1 MVSERQRIEGA
12 PRTGLLDSATPPP
25 SYEEVNGV
33 SASATIGQAIKTME
47 YYLAEV
53 IHWC

>member
-12 PRTGLLDSATPPP
+12 PRQGLLDTTAPPP
-25 SYEEVNGV
+25 SYEEVNGMT
-33 SASATIGQAIKTME
+33 ATPGQAIKNME

-53 IHWC
+53 IH

>member
-12 PRTGLLDSATPPP
+12 PRQQLQDTAAPPP
-25 SYEEVNGV
+25 SYEEVNGM
-33 SASATIGQAIKTME
+33 SASPIVGQAFKTME

-53 IHWC
+53 IH